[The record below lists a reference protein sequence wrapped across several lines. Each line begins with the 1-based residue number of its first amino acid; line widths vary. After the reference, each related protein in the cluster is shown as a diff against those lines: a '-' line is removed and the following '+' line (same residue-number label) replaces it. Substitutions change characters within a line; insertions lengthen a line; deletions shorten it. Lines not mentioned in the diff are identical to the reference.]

1 MSSFSDSQVV
11 LVVDDDPV
19 AREILGILCVRRGYQ
34 PVFAHSVEEAA
45 EKLSAYPVDILV
57 TDSALPDGS
66 VLPLVKMV
74 RSTFYLMAMPIIILS
89 RQSGIDDLPEITG
102 LGVERVLQKP
112 VVAADVEAALVHAF
126 EKAPPQWEGESEVR
140 RRLGLRRHELADLLS
155 FLKTELVEVR
165 SRVSEARISGR
176 AVDAELRSL
185 ILRTRSAALNV
196 GGHGI
201 SRLLDIFTTGNIG
214 AEDMG
219 VLDEALSRAIHALT
233 LRLGEPTVGD
243 AHV

>member
-1 MSSFSDSQVV
+1 
-11 LVVDDDPV
+11 
-19 AREILGILCVRRGYQ
+19 
-34 PVFAHSVEEAA
+34 
-45 EKLSAYPVDILV
+45 
-57 TDSALPDGS
+57 
-66 VLPLVKMV
+66 
-74 RSTFYLMAMPIIILS
+74 
-89 RQSGIDDLPEITG
+89 
-102 LGVERVLQKP
+102 
-112 VVAADVEAALVHAF
+112 
-126 EKAPPQWEGESEVR
+126 
-140 RRLGLRRHELADLLS
+140 
-155 FLKTELVEVR
+155 
-165 SRVSEARISGR
+165 
-176 AVDAELRSL
+176 